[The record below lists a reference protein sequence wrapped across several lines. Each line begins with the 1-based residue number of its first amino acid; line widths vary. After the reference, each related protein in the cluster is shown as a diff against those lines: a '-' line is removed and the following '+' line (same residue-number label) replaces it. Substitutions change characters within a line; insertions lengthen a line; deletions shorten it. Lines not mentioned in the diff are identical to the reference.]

1 MKKPLPFFKSFEG
14 TIMIFSLVII
24 LGGTLVLA
32 AWAQMLATRATY
44 SVMTEEGQKRRI
56 ALANGRAL
64 ARQYVLNQM
73 PSGSISNFST
83 NLANGWGGFQI
94 NSASALWTNANFSV
108 GNPFNQFCDTTFV
121 VTNGGHVSN
130 NLETYGWTFLIRS
143 RSPLLA
149 GYPLT
154 IQNPGTTNL
163 AWASNAYKI
172 YWSNALGFSNAPD
185 IPFTSGTTASGA
197 GSTNG
202 YIGYFASP
210 MNTNYAY
217 TDVSGLSITNGNTNG
232 ATYVSSTNPSTNT
245 NMYITNYTGGS
256 VTLVLNSTQT
266 NSITRYAVPNT
277 VTNIFSFTNTVLSK
291 TNIRNYSNAAVTN
304 LMLVGST
311 NTNALHLIVN
321 SSTTNLNTLTLSGTN
336 NTRRIYLNKNGGSL
350 TNQTATYTSSYAWW
364 MGMTLSNCTTSVYA
378 PTNANKLTLQGGI
391 RSDGTINVN
400 QGNLSVISSTLP
412 AINGTNVS
420 DIETIADRIMWLE
433 EQRNP

>member
-1 MKKPLPFFKSFEG
+1 MKKPFPFSRSLEG
-14 TIMIFSLVII
+14 TIMIFSLFII

-44 SVMTEEGQKRRI
+44 AVMTEEGQKRRI

-94 NSASALWTNANFSV
+94 NSASALWTNTSFSV
-108 GNPFNQFCDTTFV
+108 GNPFNPFCDSTFV

-130 NLETYGWTFLIRS
+130 SLESFNWTFLIRS

-149 GYPLT
+149 GYPLAV
-154 IQNPGTTNL
+154 QNPGTTNL
-163 AWASNAYKI
+163 AWATNPYKI
-172 YWSNALGFSNAPD
+172 YWSNALGFSNAAD

-202 YIGYFASP
+202 YLGYFASP
-210 MNTNYAY
+210 MNTNYSYVDA
-217 TDVSGLSITNGNTNG
+217 SGLSITNGNTNG
-232 ATYVSSTNPSTNT
+232 ATYVSSSNPATNT
-245 NMYITNYTGGS
+245 NLFITNYSGGS
-256 VTLVLNSTQT
+256 VTLVLNSAQT
-266 NSITRYAVPNT
+266 NTITRYVVPNT

-311 NTNALHLIVN
+311 NTNTLHLIAN
-321 SSTTNLNTLTLSGTN
+321 STTTNLNTLTLSGTN
-336 NTRRIYLNKNGGSL
+336 NSRRVYLNKNGGSAL
-350 TNQTATYTSSYAWW
+350 TVATQTNTSSYTWW
-364 MGMTLSNCTTSVYA
+364 MGLSLSNCTATL
-378 PTNANKLTLQGGI
+378 TNTIKSLTLQGGI
-391 RSDGTINVN
+391 RSDGAINN
-400 QGNLSVISSTLP
+400 NATNFSVIPSTVP

-420 DIETIADRIMWLE
+420 DIETVADRIMWLE
-433 EQRNP
+433 EQRSP